1 MFAVTGATGLVG
13 SHLLYLIAQKG
24 FRVKALFHSPEK
36 IKHVKILFKLL
47 NPENAETL
55 WLQIDWIKADVRDYM
70 DLTDAFA
77 GVKTVFHTAAL
88 VSFRKADKQS
98 MKQINWKG
106 TNNVVNACLDA
117 KVEYLSFVSSVAAL
131 DGVTIDN
138 EITEALSNIKLI
150 EKLYY
155 GQTKFDA
162 EKEVFRG
169 VAEGLQACIVNP
181 SIILGFSAANQSSAS
196 LFHAIKKTMPFYSKG
211 STGFI
216 DVRDVVEIMWQLYEN
231 KISGQRYIVS
241 AGNLSYKELL
251 EQIAIAFGKKAPQM
265 AIPLFWA
272 KLGAGILE
280 LLFPK
285 SAYIT
290 PTSIKSAYTHTR
302 YSNRKVTDSLQ
313 FKFTHIEESIKHTAQ
328 LFNHY
333 FKQTIN

>member
-13 SHLLYLIAQKG
+13 SHLLFLICSKG
-24 FRVKALFHSPEK
+24 FRAKALYHSPEK
-36 IKHVKILFKLL
+36 IKHVKILFELL
-47 NPENAETL
+47 DHQNAEIL
-55 WLQIDWIKADVRDYM
+55 WQQIEWIKADVRDYM
-70 DLTDAFA
+70 DLTEAFA
-77 GVKTVFHTAAL
+77 GVNAVFHTAAL

-131 DGVTIDN
+131 DGVTMDN
-138 EITEALSNIKLI
+138 EITEALSNIKLT

-169 VAEGLQACIVNP
+169 VAEGLMASIVNP
-181 SIILGFSAANQSSAS
+181 AIILGFCAADQSSAS
-196 LFHAIKKTMPFYSKG
+196 LFHAVRKAMPFYSKG

-216 DVRDVVEIMWQLYEN
+216 DVRDVVQIMWQLYEN

-241 AGNLSYKELL
+241 SENMSYKELL
-251 EQIAIAFGKKAPQM
+251 SRMALGLGKKAPQIS
-265 AIPLFWA
+265 IPLIWA
-272 KLGAGILE
+272 KLGAAALE

-285 SAYIT
+285 SAYIS
-290 PTSIKSAYTHTR
+290 PTSIQSAYTNTC
-302 YSNRKVTDSLQ
+302 YSNRKIAESLHY
-313 FKFTHIEESIKHTAQ
+313 KFIPLAKSIEYTAQ
-328 LFNHY
+328 MFNQY
-333 FKQTIN
+333 YQQNKK